1 MKLEYPDI
9 YGKIS
14 LRIFHVKEVIMISLE
29 SEIFINRVPE
39 DVFAFV
45 FEPANAAQW
54 QEGVVLAEFTSE
66 GPLGMGSTWRNVS
79 KMIGREIDIEFEVTD
94 YDPPH
99 RLCYKSIS
107 GPVQTKTCVT
117 FESQNGGTLMTFSGE
132 GKPGGFFKMAEG
144 ILRKRLESQF
154 EKNLNRLKALLE

>member
-1 MKLEYPDI
+1 
-9 YGKIS
+9 
-14 LRIFHVKEVIMISLE
+14 MISLE
-29 SEIFINRVPE
+29 SEIFINRMPE

-45 FEPANAAQW
+45 FEPANVAQW
-54 QEGVVLAEFTSE
+54 QESVVLAEFTSE

-79 KMIGREIDIEFEVTD
+79 KMIGQEIDIEFEVID

-99 RLCYKSIS
+99 RLCYKSLS

-117 FESQNGGTLMTFSGE
+117 FESQNGGTLLTFSGE
-132 GKPGGFFKMAEG
+132 GKPGGFFKIAEG

-154 EKNLNRLKALLE
+154 EKNLKNLKTLLEG